1 MKRLPTTKDL
11 ILKTIPNFVLGNGKT
26 SSYAGQWDTDND
38 GWHLLL
44 FNKGKEARKFSVK
57 VLPDYRKHVHCKFS
71 TEVVGEKEATKIFVR
86 RLNKEINQD
95 AVMRSLEIQYED
107 TAGTSY
113 SQKIGDMMDRMR

>member
-1 MKRLPTTKDL
+1 MKPLPTTKDL

-26 SSYAGQWDTDND
+26 SSYAGQWDADND

-71 TEVVGEKEATKIFVR
+71 ADAVKEKEELKIFVR
-86 RLNKEINQD
+86 RLSKDMNENSI
-95 AVMRSLEIQYED
+95 MRSLEIHFED
-107 TAGTSY
+107 TIGKSY
-113 SQKIGDMMDRMR
+113 SERID